1 MKAKL
6 IFACLSLAMVAP
18 VAQAAIVSIDD
29 NTESL
34 GLFVALQNKSTSGGE
49 VLPGTGTP
57 IDIATPT
64 SSNGIDLINYN
75 ASLETLSFRFAN
87 QINWGS
93 DVYFYRYFTGP
104 SEGQSDLFV
113 IQGLANTAPDYI
125 TFISDPGRLTG
136 NITDI
141 VPLLANSTATPQDL
155 GALSEGG
162 WQLAFNTGVD
172 QYYVRSDVTTPEPN
186 TLTVF
191 GTGIAAM
198 ALLLRRGRRNR
209 RD

>member
-87 QINWGS
+87 QINWGG
-93 DVYFYRYFTGP
+93 DVYYYRYFTGP
-104 SEGQSDLFV
+104 EGQSDLFV
-113 IQGLANTAPDYI
+113 IQGLKNTAPDYI